1 MGCCHSCCRKQKQI
15 VQSPKIP
22 LQSHLSP
29 NIQRQLHQH
38 KDDLIEQ
45 SEPEPQTEQLKQ
57 IEMFELESSES
68 QKQTE
73 IESKVQIEQEQVI
86 QIQNIQQLNN
96 AQTNITVQSEFTQ
109 QENNIV
115 QTNVQN
121 VSTTYGLNNGNI
133 SNYQPLETPTTIDF
147 GSHTTRI
154 GVEYDFQSYVSC
166 MGSFKKQ
173 ISNEKTVFYADA
185 AYRKKTLLDLQFPI
199 TNNENQIEFLDE
211 IINTQFPE
219 DKTSA
224 VQVICDESNRKG
236 IAELLFEKHNY
247 QYVQFVNQLAL
258 NVLQSGKTQ
267 GHVINAGGFCHSAFI
282 YENRVINYSNESCGF
297 GAIKLAMEQL
307 REHGI
312 YGSYQQAEELVQK
325 SQIILPDKQ
334 TVKIDQNCYYNIN
347 KSIEKVFKTSQIMD
361 LQLRNNQVL
370 ITGGFSHLCT
380 NSNYQCS
387 DIAYLSSYYGAIIKN
402 TLKTSEFV
410 RMEDYCEF
418 GNNCVQKWFT
428 CQ

>member
-1 MGCCHSCCRKQKQI
+1 MGCCHSCCRKQKII

-22 LQSHLSP
+22 QSHLSP

-38 KDDLIEQ
+38 KEDLIEK
-45 SEPEPQTEQLKQ
+45 SEPEQLKQ
-57 IEMFELESSES
+57 TEKQTEMFELDSSES
-68 QKQTE
+68 QKQT
-73 IESKVQIEQEQVI
+73 QIEQEQVI
-86 QIQNIQQLNN
+86 QIQNIQELNN
-96 AQTNITVQSEFTQ
+96 TQTNITVHSKLAQ
-109 QENNIV
+109 QEINTV
-115 QTNVQN
+115 QTNIQN
-121 VSTTYGLNNGNI
+121 VSTNILNYGNI

-154 GVEYDFQSYVSC
+154 GVEYDFKSYITC

-199 TNNENQIEFLDE
+199 TNNENQIKFLDE

-258 NVLQSGKTQ
+258 NILQSGKTQ

-282 YENRVINYSNESCGF
+282 YENRVINYSTESCGF
-297 GAIKLAMEQL
+297 GAIQLVMEQL

-347 KSIEKVFKTSQIMD
+347 KSIEKVIKTSQIMD
-361 LQLRNNQVL
+361 LQLRNNQIL
-370 ITGGFSHLCT
+370 ITG
-380 NSNYQCS
+380 
-387 DIAYLSSYYGAIIKN
+387 
-402 TLKTSEFV
+402 
-410 RMEDYCEF
+410 
-418 GNNCVQKWFT
+418 
-428 CQ
+428 